1 MMRIR
6 ERNSR
11 HKRIGNL
18 MAKKNKAGYLFI
30 APFLFGMLFIFIP
43 ALVDSFKYSLE
54 FATIKFNYVQQE
66 FVGFSN
72 YVDASNY

>member
-1 MMRIR
+1 MRIR

-30 APFLFGMLFIFIP
+30 APFFRNAFHFHPGIGGFFLNILLNLLPSNSIMCSRNLS
-43 ALVDSFKYSLE
+43 VS
-54 FATIKFNYVQQE
+54 ATTLQ
-66 FVGFSN
+66 
-72 YVDASNY
+72 

>member
-18 MAKKNKAGYLFI
+18 MAKKNKAGYL
-30 APFLFGMLFIFIP
+30 L
-43 ALVDSFKYSLE
+43 SL
-54 FATIKFNYVQQE
+54 IHI
-66 FVGFSN
+66 
-72 YVDASNY
+72 